1 MNDTDGNRIRMVGG
15 TAGVMTPWAGEFA
28 VYARHRTAADA
39 TVLASSSHASVIASQ
54 KLGPLSFRGSVGA
67 TRLADTTTTPGGPT
81 RDVLTGAATLS
92 VNLGGRA
99 RLVASGSRA
108 AFDETA
114 PLMRS
119 GIISTTVG
127 GGMSINLGLGLGI
140 STEVEQVQLSG
151 GTPNTR
157 LGGSGSLRWR
167 APAFLSL
174 ATTVRAFGYTLD
186 PGEGYFAP
194 RQYLGAETNARIA
207 VGGDRGLSVT
217 LEGGVGAQS
226 IDVRLLESPPR
237 PLPHGGLSIRYRPTP
252 GLDLSVSGTTSTAA
266 SAATSQL
273 SDYRATAVSLR
284 ARVSF

>member
-1 MNDTDGNRIRMVGG
+1 MEDTDGNRVWMAGG
-15 TAGVMTPWAGEFA
+15 TAAVATPWAGELGVF
-28 VYARHRTAADA
+28 ARHRVATDA
-39 TVLASSSHASVIASQ
+39 TTRGWSSHASVIASQ

-67 TRLADTTTTPGGPT
+67 TRLADATTTPAGPT
-81 RDVLTGAATLS
+81 RDVPTGAATLS

-114 PLMRS
+114 SLMQRA
-119 GIISTTVG
+119 ILSTTVG
-127 GGMSINLGLGLGI
+127 GAMSINLGLGFGI
-140 STEVEQVQLSG
+140 STEFEQAQLSG
-151 GTPNTR
+151 ATPNTR
-157 LGGSGSLRWR
+157 LGGSGSLSWR

-174 ATTVRAFGYTLD
+174 ATTVRAFGYTSD

-194 RQYLGAETNARIA
+194 RQYFRAETNARIA

-217 LEGGVGAQS
+217 LDGGVGAQS
-226 IDVRLLESPPR
+226 IDVRVLEAPLL

-252 GLDLSVSGTTSTAA
+252 RLDLSVSGTTSTAA
-266 SAATSQL
+266 SAATLQL
-273 SDYRATAVSLR
+273 SNYRATAASVR